1 MLENQLKPND
11 KIQEFTEKRK
21 KEELENKEQD
31 MAQTEEA
38 REKNEQ
44 KKEKVKDVI
53 KTGASVVSSIPHV
66 ATFSIGLGAGSLI
79 PTLLKEMW
87 EKQKDKK

>member
-1 MLENQLKPND
+1 MKPSG
-11 KIQEFTEKRK
+11 KIQEYIDKRKDEETLVENQEDTEKEQARQNNEEK
-21 KEELENKEQD
+21 KN
-31 MAQTEEA
+31 
-38 REKNEQ
+38 
-44 KKEKVKDVI
+44 KVKETL
-53 KTGASVVSSIPHV
+53 KTGSAVLTSIPHV